1 VLRYG
6 NARDLVLGLEV
17 VLPDGRVWDGLR
29 ALRKDNSGY
38 DLKQLFI
45 GAEGTL
51 GVITAAVLRL
61 FPAPKERVTAF
72 AALRDLD
79 AAVDLLARCRAASG
93 DSLVSFELLP
103 RAGIDLALRHIPG
116 VADPLQAKRDYYVL
130 IELTAAAEGSD
141 LRARLETALAAALEN
156 GLLAD
161 ATIAESAEQAR
172 KLWFVREGIVELQKH
187 AGVSIKHDVSV
198 PVARVP
204 AFIPQAIDLCARMFP
219 GTRPIAFGHV
229 GDGNVHFN
237 VYQPEAMEGAAFLA
251 QGEALSAAI
260 HDLAMELDGSF
271 SAEHGIGQLRRPE
284 MRRYKSEVEL
294 DLMRRIKQA
303 LDPLD
308 LMNPGKVV

>member
-1 VLRYG
+1 
-6 NARDLVLGLEV
+6 
-17 VLPDGRVWDGLR
+17 
-29 ALRKDNSGY
+29 
-38 DLKQLFI
+38 
-45 GAEGTL
+45 
-51 GVITAAVLRL
+51 
-61 FPAPKERVTAF
+61 
-72 AALRDLD
+72 
-79 AAVDLLARCRAASG
+79 
-93 DSLVSFELLP
+93 
-103 RAGIDLALRHIPG
+103 
-116 VADPLQAKRDYYVL
+116 
-130 IELTAAAEGSD
+130 
-141 LRARLETALAAALEN
+141 
-156 GLLAD
+156 
-161 ATIAESAEQAR
+161 
-172 KLWFVREGIVELQKH
+172 
-187 AGVSIKHDVSV
+187 
-198 PVARVP
+198 
-204 AFIPQAIDLCARMFP
+204 MFP